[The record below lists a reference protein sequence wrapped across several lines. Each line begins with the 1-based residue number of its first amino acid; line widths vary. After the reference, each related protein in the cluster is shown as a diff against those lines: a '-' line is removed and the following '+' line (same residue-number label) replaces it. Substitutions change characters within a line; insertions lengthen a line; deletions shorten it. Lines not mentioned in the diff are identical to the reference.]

1 MATDWSAMDEFEEGK
16 RKFRELVTALDQT
29 IEVVIPVTPS
39 QSLFKI
45 SLSKGANRTFLTI
58 HEDDILDLPEEPSA
72 QKKTTAILQESIA
85 AL

>member
-1 MATDWSAMDEFEEGK
+1 MDEFEEGK
-16 RKFRELVTALDQT
+16 RKLCELVTALDET

-58 HEDDILDLPEEPSA
+58 HEDDILDLPEESSV
-72 QKKTTAILQESIA
+72 QKKTTAMLQESIK

>member
-1 MATDWSAMDEFEEGK
+1 MDEFEEGK
-16 RKFRELVTALDQT
+16 CKFRELVTALDQT

-45 SLSKGANRTFLTI
+45 SLSKGANRAFLTI

-72 QKKTTAILQESIA
+72 QKKTTALLQESIA

>member
-1 MATDWSAMDEFEEGK
+1 MDEFEEGK
-16 RKFRELVTALDQT
+16 QKFLELVTALDGT

-45 SLSKGANRTFLTI
+45 SLSKGNSRTFMTI
-58 HEDDILDLPEEPSA
+58 HEDDILDLPEETSV
-72 QKKTTAILQESIA
+72 QKKTTALLQETIE